1 MGVESEE
8 DEETL
13 VDLSE
18 VEAKETKEPEVP
30 KSAVWQPKFKQRLAQ
45 VDPQAGVLE
54 AEKQLR
60 AVLNRVSEGNID
72 PMFAQLADIMEK
84 GISGSKQRKD
94 EYF

>member
-1 MGVESEE
+1 MVVESEE

-18 VEAKETKEPEVP
+18 VEAQETKEPEVP

-54 AEKQLR
+54 AEK
-60 AVLNRVSEGNID
+60 
-72 PMFAQLADIMEK
+72 
-84 GISGSKQRKD
+84 
-94 EYF
+94 